1 MFSFFL
7 GFALLCMGTIPLL
20 ASFLM
25 LLSEDRLAAIKNL
38 PGALLVFAVM
48 GFIGYNTLAVEL
60 GWNTL
65 G

>member
-1 MFSFFL
+1 MFALFL
-7 GFALLCMGTIPLL
+7 GFALLCIGTIPLL

-25 LLSEDRLAAIKNL
+25 FLYEGPHVALRNL
-38 PGALLVFAVM
+38 PGALIVFVIM

-60 GWNTL
+60 DWNTL

>member
-1 MFSFFL
+1 MFAFIL

-25 LLSEDRLAAIKNL
+25 FLSKNSRDALRGL

-48 GFIGYNTLAVEL
+48 GFIGYNTVAVEL
-60 GWNTL
+60 GWDTL

>member
-1 MFSFFL
+1 MFASFL
-7 GFALLCMGTIPLL
+7 GFALLCIGTIPLL

-25 LLSEDRLAAIKNL
+25 FLYEGPRVALRNL
-38 PGALLVFAVM
+38 PGALIVFVVM

>member
-7 GFALLCMGTIPLL
+7 GFALLCMGVIPLI

-25 LLSEDRLAAIKNL
+25 FLFEGPRDALRTL
-38 PGALLVFAVM
+38 PGALLVFVIM
-48 GFIGYNTLAVEL
+48 GFIGYNTFAVEL
-60 GWNTL
+60 GWGTI

>member
-1 MFSFFL
+1 MFAFFL
-7 GFALLCMGTIPLL
+7 GSALLCMGIIPLL

-25 LLSEDRLAAIKNL
+25 FLSEGPRYALKNL

-60 GWNTL
+60 GWDTII
-65 G
+65 